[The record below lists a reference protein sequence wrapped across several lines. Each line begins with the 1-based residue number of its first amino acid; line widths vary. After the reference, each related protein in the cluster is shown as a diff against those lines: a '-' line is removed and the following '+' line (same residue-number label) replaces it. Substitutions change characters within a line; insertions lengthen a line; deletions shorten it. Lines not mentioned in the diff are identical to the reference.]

1 MSMCTS
7 NYFNYCVRREEPGNE
22 ARIPRAASVA
32 LARPIGLY
40 VPNSASASTCTAG
53 HVPTTTICASQKMET
68 APYLV
73 VTISRHRTV
82 VP

>member
-1 MSMCTS
+1 M
-7 NYFNYCVRREEPGNE
+7 N
-22 ARIPRAASVA
+22 ID
-32 LARPIGLY
+32 LADFDKVIITFRPIGLY